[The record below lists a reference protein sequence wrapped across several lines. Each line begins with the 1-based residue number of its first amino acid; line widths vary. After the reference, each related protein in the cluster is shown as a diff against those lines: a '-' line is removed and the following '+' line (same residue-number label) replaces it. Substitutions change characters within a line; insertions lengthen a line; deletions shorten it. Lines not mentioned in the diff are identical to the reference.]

1 MPIIYLS
8 PSTQEN
14 NMYVNGGTEEEW
26 MNKLADA
33 LVPYLTAS
41 GIRYT
46 RNTPQMTAASSIR
59 ASNQGSYDLH
69 LALHSNAAPEGL
81 YGQRRGIIVF
91 YYPGST
97 QGKRAAEIITDG
109 LKSIYP
115 LPNDVRAEPSTTIGE
130 VRQPR
135 APSVFIE
142 LGFHDNRDDA
152 TWIKNNIDATARSIA
167 LSLTEYFGVPFL
179 TPRSSQNAVVD
190 VNWGNLNIRDKPS
203 TNSYVVTQAPD
214 GARLKVLQQYGN
226 WYVVDYNGVVG
237 WANADFVT
245 LV

>member
-14 NMYVNGGTEEEW
+14 NYYVNGGTEEEW
-26 MNKLADA
+26 MNRLADA

-46 RNTPQMTAASSIR
+46 RNTPDMTAASSIR
-59 ASNQGSYDLH
+59 ASNAGRYDLH

-81 YGQRRGIIVF
+81 YGQRRGILVF

-97 QGKRAAEIITDG
+97 QGQAAANLIADG
-109 LKSIYP
+109 LKEIYP
-115 LPNDVRAEPSTTIGE
+115 LPNDVRAEPSTSIGE

-142 LGFHDNRDDA
+142 LGFHDNRADA
-152 TWIKNNIDATARSIA
+152 VWIKGNLDAAARSIA

-179 TPRSSQNAVVD
+179 TPSAARNAVVD
-190 VNWGNLNIRDKPS
+190 VNWGSLNIRDKPD
-203 TNSYVVTQAPD
+203 TASYVVTRAPD
-214 GARLKVLQQYGN
+214 GARLKVLNQYGN

-237 WANADFVT
+237 WASRDFVT

>member
-14 NMYVNGGTEEEW
+14 NLYVNGGTEEEW
-26 MNKLADA
+26 MNRLADA
-33 LVPYLTAS
+33 MVPYLTAS
-41 GIRYT
+41 GIRYV

-59 ASNQGSYDLH
+59 QSNQGSYDLH

-91 YYPGST
+91 YYPGSS
-97 QGKRAAEIITDG
+97 QGQAAATLIADG
-109 LKSIYP
+109 LKDIYP
-115 LPNDVRAEPSTTIGE
+115 LPNNVRAEPSTTIGE

-142 LGFHDNRDDA
+142 LGYHDNRDDA
-152 TWIKNNIDATARSIA
+152 AWIKNNLDAAARNIV

-179 TPRSSQNAVVD
+179 TPTVYRSAVVD

-203 TNSYVVTQAPD
+203 TSSYVVTQAPNR
-214 GARLKVLQQYGN
+214 APLTVINQYRN
-226 WYVVDYNGVVG
+226 WYVVRYEGVVG
-237 WANADFVT
+237 WASADFVT